1 MSVKLAI
8 MEQMIKEPTS
18 LEHSM
23 QSKTV
28 VEQSAAYK
36 IKVSL
41 ISKRQQVTE
50 AEHLSSLRR
59 AQ

>member
-1 MSVKLAI
+1 
-8 MEQMIKEPTS
+8 
-18 LEHSM
+18 M

-41 ISKRQQVTE
+41 ISKRQVTE
-50 AEHLSSLRR
+50 AEHLSSFRR